1 MKWYFNMKLGKKL
14 VIAFVLVAL
23 LAGAVGIVGYVGMEG
38 IKESQTKIATVTLPK
53 VENLILTRE
62 EATAVMVGQRG
73 LIIDKMKAQSLR
85 DSQYEYIDEAMADLD
100 AAWQT
105 AMSLGNSES
114 DMALYS
120 TEVTKALT
128 DAQTYLS
135 AFITQSE
142 KFYEIAKDKDELI
155 QKGADYDDTTVSDLD
170 QKAYEQSIIV
180 REAFLGLDG
189 ALKTIID
196 SNKQIADETYAAAE
210 ASAEKSALFLVSI
223 VALAIVLSIILGIL
237 ISRMIS
243 KPIGQIVGY
252 ANNIANGHLDDKIEV
267 KTKDEIGDLQKSFAK
282 ILESLNATMKD
293 INDAA
298 EQVSTGSSQVSDGAQ
313 QLSQG
318 STEQA
323 SSIEEISA
331 SVTQIAEQ
339 TKDNAKNANEANRVT
354 LEVKKNAAKGDGQ
367 MLNMLGSM
375 KDINDSSQ
383 NISKIIK
390 VIDDIAFQTNLLALN
405 AAVEAARAGQHGKG
419 FAVVAEEV
427 RNLAA
432 RSANAAKETTALI
445 EGSMEKVNAG
455 TKIAQET
462 AKALDDI
469 VKGVEKATEI
479 VSQISGASNE
489 QAAAIEQLNE
499 GLNQV
504 SKVVQNN
511 SATAE
516 ESAAA
521 SEELSSQAVLL
532 TELVNRFKLANSS
545 VSKDIKK
552 DPSAIKKVTKK
563 TPAAIDLGNDN
574 FGKY

>member
-1 MKWYFNMKLGKKL
+1 MKWYSNMKLGKKL

-23 LAGAVGIVGYVGMEG
+23 LAGAVGVVGYVGMEG
-38 IKESQTKIATVTLPK
+38 IKKSQTQIATVTLPV
-53 VENLILTRE
+53 VENLIKTRE

-73 LIIDKMKAQSLR
+73 LIIDEMMAQTLR
-85 DSQYEYIDEAMADLD
+85 DAQYEYIDEAMASLD
-100 AAWQT
+100 SAWQT
-105 AMSLGNSES
+105 VTNLLTSQSDTVSYSDEVIAAFKSGAEYLSTFKAES
-114 DMALYS
+114 DEFL
-120 TEVTKALT
+120 
-128 DAQTYLS
+128 
-135 AFITQSE
+135 
-142 KFYEIAKDKDELI
+142 EIAKSRDELTK
-155 QKGADYDDTTVSDLD
+155 KGAAHNDASVMDLD
-170 QKAYEQSIIV
+170 QTAYEHSVTV
-180 REAFLGLDG
+180 REVFLELDG
-189 ALKTIID
+189 ALETVID
-196 SNKQIADETYAAAE
+196 ANIKMADETYANAE
-210 ASAEKSALFLVSI
+210 ASAQQSTLFLVSI
-223 VALAIVLSIILGIL
+223 IVLAVILSIILGIV

-243 KPIGQIVGY
+243 KPIIQIVGY
-252 ANNIANGHLDDKIEV
+252 AENIANGCLDDKIEV
-267 KTKDEIGDLQKSFAK
+267 KTKDEVGDLQKAFAK
-282 ILESLNATMKD
+282 ILESLNTTMKD
-293 INDAA
+293 INDAS

-339 TKDNAKNANEANRVT
+339 TKENAQNANEANRVT
-354 LEVKKNAAKGDGQ
+354 LEVKKNAAKGDSQ

-462 AKALDDI
+462 AKALADI
-469 VKGVEKATEI
+469 VNGVEKATEI

-552 DPSAIKKVTKK
+552 DSASVKKVVRK
-563 TPAAIDLGNDN
+563 TPAAIDLGDNN

>member
-1 MKWYFNMKLGKKL
+1 MKWYVNMKLGKKL

-23 LAGAVGIVGYVGMEG
+23 IAGAVGILGYSSMQD
-38 IKESQTKIATVTLPK
+38 IRASQTKIATDTFPR
-53 VENLILTRE
+53 VENLILTRK
-62 EATAVMVGQRG
+62 EATAVMLGQRG
-73 LIIDKMKAQSLR
+73 LMMDKMRAQSLR
-85 DSQYEYIDEAMADLD
+85 DAQYVYIDNARANLTIAWDTVMGFEQNEKMKDLYSSADKYL
-100 AAWQT
+100 T
-105 AMSLGNSES
+105 AFIKES
-114 DMALYS
+114 DKLDEMAKRKDEMIQGGASYS
-120 TEVTKALT
+120 DIAVQNLEE
-128 DAQTYLS
+128 QTYQ
-135 AFITQSE
+135 QS
-142 KFYEIAKDKDELI
+142 L
-155 QKGADYDDTTVSDLD
+155 
-170 QKAYEQSIIV
+170 IV
-180 REAFLGLDG
+180 REDFLEFDDIIGQ
-189 ALKTIID
+189 IID
-196 SNKQIADETYAAAE
+196 FNKQLSDETYAQAELRAQQAAI
-210 ASAEKSALFLVSI
+210 FLIII
-223 VALAIVLSIILGIL
+223 VGVAIIVSIILGVL

-243 KPIGQIVGY
+243 KPIEQVVNY
-252 ANNIANGHLDDKIEV
+252 ANNIASGRLDDEIE
-267 KTKDEIGDLQKSFAK
+267 TNLKDEIGDLQKAFAK
-282 ILESLNATMKD
+282 ILESLNTTMKD

-298 EQVSTGSSQVSDGAQ
+298 EQVTTGSSQVSDGAQ

-354 LEVKKNAAKGDGQ
+354 LEVKKNAAKGDSE

-432 RSANAAKETTALI
+432 RSANAAKETTTLI
-445 EGSMEKVNAG
+445 EGSMDKVNAG

-462 AKALDDI
+462 AKALDEI

-479 VSQISGASNE
+479 VSQISSASNE

-532 TELVNRFKLANSS
+532 KEMVNRFKLARNVDTKPEKKVPSS
-545 VSKDIKK
+545 GT
-552 DPSAIKKVTKK
+552 KVTKK
-563 TPAAIDLGNDN
+563 APAQISLDDD